1 MAKLDVQNA
10 RDLLQG
16 FEFGRLF
23 VEELGWSLPTSHQ
36 SISFECKDNEFE
48 RKQIAQLSGVAVL
61 EVTSSDGK
69 IPDRKVLAAIHKEIS
84 KLHHENLMIFVDA
97 QRTQSLWY
105 WVKREDK
112 KVFPREHLY
121 MRGQPVDLLL
131 SKITAMV
138 FDVTEFDEEGNV
150 SVVEVANRLKQALDV
165 ERVTKKFYSEFYDQH
180 LAFIEHI
187 KGIDDD
193 HDRGWYASVLLNRLM
208 LIYFLQSKGFIRG
221 NTDEAD
227 FKYLRNELSRSGGRG
242 KDRYYRE
249 FLNELFFEG
258 FAKTDE
264 DRSET
269 AKQLIGVV
277 PYLNGGLFLKHG
289 IELRWPKIAIAD
301 KAFDNLFLLFESY
314 SWNLDDTPG
323 GKADEINPD
332 VLGYIFEKYINQK
345 AFGAYYTRTE
355 ITQYLCEQTI
365 YKLILD
371 RVNGSPSARGSSVVK
386 LSRRFE
392 SMSELLLNLDDALC
406 RFLLDEVLPDLK
418 LLDPACGS
426 GAFLV
431 AAMKTLINVYS
442 GIIGKVEF
450 TGNQDLKRRL
460 DDLRAEHHGSLNYY
474 IKREIITNNL
484 FGVDLMEDATEIAKL
499 RLFLALVAS
508 AKTVDQLEPLPN
520 IDFNIIAGNS
530 LIGVLKVNAVG
541 FDKLEIGQQ
550 GNLLGDLAALTYV
563 QILKDKNESV
573 TLYKKHAQLK
583 EPHEGLLDQDER
595 LLQLREHIDKLRH
608 DSSLKLNQLLLG
620 DFQDLGIKFEE
631 ATWDEKKKKEGKTKK
646 RPVEI
651 DDIESLHPFHWG
663 FEFDEVINQNGGF
676 DAILTNPP
684 WEIFKPN
691 SKEFFQEFSDLVTK
705 KKMSIHEFEKA
716 QVKLLRDPEIQEAWL
731 EYLNS
736 YPHVSAYFRSARQY
750 KNQISI
756 VNGKKVGSDINL
768 YKLFT
773 EQCFNLLRKGGYC
786 GIVIPSGIYTD
797 LGATQLRQ
805 MLFTESEITGLFCFE
820 NRKEIFEGV
829 HRSYKFLLLSFEKG
843 GLTTAFPAA
852 FMRLDADELQDFPQ
866 EGAIN
871 ISVELI
877 RRLSPGSLSITEFKS
892 HLDVQIAEKS
902 LRFPPLGAEISDRW
916 NIAITSEFHM
926 TSDSGLF
933 ETKSLPGRLPLYEG
947 KMIHQFTDTFLR
959 PKYWIDE
966 KKGRKALLGKESDKK
981 QNLDYQTFRLAFR
994 DVARSTDNR
1003 TMISTVLPA
1012 RVFAA
1017 NTLYVS
1023 RGFELKKELVY
1034 LVSIFNSLAYDY
1046 MIRQKVSAHC
1056 NAFYVYQVPV
1066 PRLSHG
1072 DAEFAPIVECGA
1084 RLVCTSAEFD
1094 DLAKEVGL
1102 KSYKEGA
1109 TDPAER
1115 ARLRA
1120 ELDGMIA
1127 HIYGLNEKEFIHILS
1142 TFPQVD
1148 QSVKDATLDA
1158 YREFAPKPGA
1168 QEVAALI
1175 AKGESNTLEFKSSAR
1190 WDFQQNKQNK
1200 AMEDIVVKT
1209 VAAFLN
1215 TEGGNLLI
1223 GVDDERNIVGLAHDY
1238 KLFSKADKQDAFR
1251 NFLIGLLLNNFGK
1264 DVSALLT
1271 TSIHQ
1276 LDGKD
1281 VVRVQAKASPKPIF
1295 VTEGAFEHLYI
1306 RADNTTRLLTTKEA
1320 IDYCKMHWP
1329 R

>member
-1 MAKLDVQNA
+1 MAKLDVQKA

-16 FEFGRLF
+16 FDFGKLF
-23 VEELGWSLPTSHQ
+23 VEELGWSQPVSHQ
-36 SISFECKDNEFE
+36 SISFVFKGDEFK

-61 EVTSSDGK
+61 EVTSSDGR
-69 IPDRKVLAAIHKEIS
+69 IPDRKTLAAIHKEIS
-84 KLHHENLMIFVDA
+84 KLHHENLVIFVDA
-97 QRTQSLWY
+97 QRSQSLWY

-121 MRGQPVDLLL
+121 IRGQPVDLLL

-138 FDVTEFDEEGNV
+138 FDVTEFDEAGNV

-187 KGIDDD
+187 KGIDDE
-193 HDRGWYASVLLNRLM
+193 HDRRWYASVLLNRLM
-208 LIYFLQSKGFIRG
+208 LIYFLQSKGFIKG
-221 NTDEAD
+221 HSDDAD
-227 FKYLRNELSRSGGRG
+227 FKYLRNELSRSRERG
-242 KDRYYRE
+242 KDRYYHE

-258 FAKTDE
+258 FAKAQE
-264 DRSET
+264 DRTDSANE
-269 AKQLIGVV
+269 LIGGV

-289 IELRWPKIAIAD
+289 IELRWLKIAIAD
-301 KAFDNLFLLFESY
+301 KAFDNLFRLFESY

-323 GKADEINPD
+323 GQADEINPD

-386 LSRRFE
+386 LSRRFD

-460 DDLRAEHHGSLNYY
+460 DELRVEHHGSLNYY

-530 LIGVLKVNAVG
+530 LIGILKVDAAG
-541 FDKLEIGQQ
+541 FDKLETGQQ
-550 GNLLGDLAALTYV
+550 GNLLGDLAALTYA

-583 EPHEGLLDQDER
+583 EPQEGLLDQDER

-608 DSSLKLNQLLLG
+608 DSSLKLNQLLIG

-651 DDIESLHPFHWG
+651 KDIEALRPFHWG
-663 FEFDEVINQNGGF
+663 FEFDEVINQKGGF

-705 KKMSIHEFEKA
+705 KKMTIHEFEKA
-716 QVKLLRDPEIQEAWL
+716 QAKLLRDPELQQAWL
-731 EYLNS
+731 EYLSS
-736 YPHVSAYFRSARQY
+736 YPHVSAYFRSAAQY

-756 VNGKKVGSDINL
+756 VNGKKAGSDINL

-797 LGATQLRQ
+797 LGTKQLRE
-805 MLFTESEITGLFCFE
+805 MLFTQGEITGLFCFE

-829 HRSYKFLLLSFEKG
+829 HRSYKFLVLTFEKG
-843 GLTTAFPAA
+843 GVTKAFPAA
-852 FMRLDADELQDFPQ
+852 FMRLDASELQGFPQ
-866 EGAIN
+866 YGAIN

-877 RRLSPGSLSITEFKS
+877 RRLSPDSLSVMEFKS
-892 HLDVQIAEKS
+892 QLDILIAEKM
-902 LRFPPLGAEISDRW
+902 LKFPPLGKEIADAW
-916 NIAITSEFHM
+916 NLRLTREFDM
-926 TSDSGLF
+926 TNDSHLF
-933 ETKSLPGRLPLYEG
+933 ETQSAKGRLRLYEG
-947 KMIHQFTDTFLR
+947 KMIHQFTHELASSR
-959 PKYWIDE
+959 YWIGE
-966 KKGRKALLGKESDKK
+966 KKGRSALLKRGESDKG
-981 QNLDYQTFRLAFR
+981 QELDYQRYRLGFR
-994 DVARSTDNR
+994 DVARNTDER
-1003 TMISTVLPA
+1003 TMISTVIPNN
-1012 RVFAA
+1012 VFAG
-1017 NTLYVS
+1017 NTLITSTSPCDTRELLAVS
-1023 RGFELKKELVY
+1023 SLL
-1034 LVSIFNSLAYDY
+1034 NSFAFDSF
-1046 MIRQKVSAHC
+1046 IRQKVSAHC
-1056 NAFYVYQVPV
+1056 NMFYVYQVPV
-1066 PRLSHG
+1066 PRLAKK
-1072 DAEFAPIVECGA
+1072 DPFFLPLVERA
-1084 RLVCTSAEFD
+1084 AKLICTTSEFD
-1094 DLAKEVGL
+1094 DLAREGGL
-1102 KSYKEGA
+1102 VDHKDGV
-1109 TDPAER
+1109 TDPAVR

-1127 HIYGLNEKEFIHILS
+1127 HIYGLTEEEFTHILS
-1142 TFPQVD
+1142 TFPLVE
-1148 QSVKDATLDA
+1148 QSVKDAALEA
-1158 YREFAPKPGA
+1158 YREFSPKPGD
-1168 QEVAALI
+1168 QEIAALI
-1175 AKGESNTLEFKSSAR
+1175 AKGESATLEFKSSAR
-1190 WDFQQNKQNK
+1190 WDMKQSK
-1200 AMEDIVVKT
+1200 ADKIIEGIVVKT
-1209 VAAFLN
+1209 VAALLN
-1215 TEGGNLLI
+1215 SEGGALLL
-1223 GVDDERNIVGLAHDY
+1223 GVDDDRNVIGLAHDY
-1238 KLFSKADKQDAFR
+1238 KLFGKKDSRDAYE
-1251 NFLIGLLLNNFGK
+1251 NFLTTLLLQNLGK
-1264 DVSALLT
+1264 DSST
-1271 TSIHQ
+1271 HISITFHE

-1281 VVRVQAKASPKPIF
+1281 IAKVAVKPSPKP
-1295 VTEGAFEHLYI
+1295 VYDKDGLLYI
-1306 RADNTTRLLTTKEA
+1306 RAGNSTRPLNPKETV
-1320 IDYCKMHWP
+1320 DYCKMHWT
-1329 R
+1329 